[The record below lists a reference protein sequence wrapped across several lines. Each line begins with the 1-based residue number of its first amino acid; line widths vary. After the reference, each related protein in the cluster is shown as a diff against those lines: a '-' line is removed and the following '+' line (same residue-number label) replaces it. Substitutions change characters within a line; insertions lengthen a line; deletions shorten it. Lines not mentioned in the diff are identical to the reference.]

1 MPIRGTRLLLCEI
14 VGLHENLFEAMMLAA
29 KNAINFLVQTQ
40 GFTAQDSYQFLSIV
54 GILEFSYGQ
63 PSTKRNPIC

>member
-1 MPIRGTRLLLCEI
+1 
-14 VGLHENLFEAMMLAA
+14 MLAA